1 MSTYII
7 YGLWETLGDNL
18 ECTAIVK
25 EKGDSRD
32 KVIIASTS
40 AVAMKTKDHENTG
53 SRMILFGRN
62 YFSGFTHLN

>member
-18 ECTAIVK
+18 EYTATVK

-32 KVIIASTS
+32 WTIRAST
-40 AVAMKTKDHENTG
+40 
-53 SRMILFGRN
+53 
-62 YFSGFTHLN
+62 